1 MIQDSN
7 LLTGIVLMGGKSS
20 RMGTDKSCLRY
31 NSEKGKIN
39 SADNQKTFAE
49 LAHDKLKHFCRDIFY
64 SINREQS
71 SLELPNAI
79 LDVFA
84 GEGPLGGIISSMR
97 ATQKSILIVAVDM
110 PLVSTSTLSR
120 LIEHRDWNLLSTS
133 YYNKENSMW
142 DPFPSI
148 WEIEALPCLEEYFE
162 SGERSFQKFLN
173 KYGHQQVPISSDK
186 EFTNVNTMEE
196 YLRLPFSS

>member
-20 RMGTDKSCLRY
+20 RMGTDKSRLTY
-31 NSEKGKIN
+31 NSEKGEMNPAEK
-39 SADNQKTFAE
+39 QQTFSE
-49 LAHDKLKHFCRDIFY
+49 LAYDKLKPFCSDIFY
-64 SINREQS
+64 SINSEQNT
-71 SLELPNAI
+71 LELPNTVI
-79 LDVFA
+79 DVFE

-97 ATQKSILIVAVDM
+97 TTQKSIMIVAVDM
-110 PLVSTSTLSR
+110 PLVSTSTLR
-120 LIEHRDWNLLSTS
+120 KLVEYRDWNLLSTS
-133 YYNKENSMW
+133 YYSKENNIW

-173 KYGHQQVPISSDK
+173 KYGHQQVPISSEKD
-186 EFTNVNTMEE
+186 FTNVNTMEQ
-196 YLRLPFSS
+196 YIRLPISS